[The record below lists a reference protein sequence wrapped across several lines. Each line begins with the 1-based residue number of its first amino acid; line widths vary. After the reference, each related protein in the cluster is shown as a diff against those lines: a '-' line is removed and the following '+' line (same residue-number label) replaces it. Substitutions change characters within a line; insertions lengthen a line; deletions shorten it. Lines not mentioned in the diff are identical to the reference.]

1 MDTGTLV
8 AVVGL
13 AIAVLGH
20 AFSTVWWASRISSDL
35 ANILKELMKQDIR
48 INHMMVTVDNHS
60 QLLATHTA
68 QIENLK

>member
-8 AVVGL
+8 AVIGL

-20 AFSTVWWASRISSDL
+20 AFSTVWWASRISADL
-35 ANILKELMKQDIR
+35 SNILKELMKQDIR
-48 INHMMVTVDNHS
+48 INHMMVTVDDHS
-60 QLLATHTA
+60 KILARHSA

>member
-1 MDTGTLV
+1 MDTGTVV
-8 AVVGL
+8 AIIGL

-35 ANILKELMKQDIR
+35 ANILKELMRQDVR
-48 INHMMVTVDNHS
+48 INHMMSTMDTHS

-68 QIENLK
+68 QIEGLK